1 MPRSD
6 TRSMS
11 TWKLLI
17 VIALAPLGVLRGQA
31 LHGDAGRGGRA
42 PSYGHTIAV
51 PSAIAAPLRGQIVLD
66 GKLDEAAWA
75 LARPITDFTQL
86 DPDEGKPASEKSEV
100 RFLFD
105 ADAFKDV
112 EDKRKDL
119 DLG

>member
-1 MPRSD
+1 M
-6 TRSMS
+6 
-11 TWKLLI
+11 
-17 VIALAPLGVLRGQA
+17 IALAPLGVLRGQA
-31 LHGDAGRGGRA
+31 LHGDAGRGARA

-51 PSAIAAPLRGQIVLD
+51 PSAIAAALRGQIVLD

-105 ADAFKDV
+105 ADALYVGARLYDSHGAQGVTTRLVRRDASFDS
-112 EDKRKDL
+112 D
-119 DLG
+119 